1 MAVAH
6 GKSTVV
12 KMGTSDISPY
22 TKSSEITR
30 KADIHDVTCYGAV
43 GHTKHGGLLDG
54 TVKLDGFYDNTAVT
68 GPRIVLEPLIGTSVQ
83 FTRQLEGAGSGKP
96 QDIATVIVADYTET
110 SPCDGMVTWSATLEI
125 SGDVNSTAQSA

>member
-6 GKSTVV
+6 GKATIV
-12 KMGTSDISPY
+12 KVGTNDISPY
-22 TKSSEITR
+22 TKSSEIAR

-68 GPRIVLEPLIGTSVQ
+68 GPRIVLEPLIGTSVS

-96 QDIATVIVADYTET
+96 QDVATVIVADYTET